1 METIEEKGYHCILT
15 KNENTAFEFI
25 VNHKPRACF
34 MTSNEIADA
43 AGTSDSSVIRMAKK
57 LGFESFAAF
66 KKVLQYE
73 AAWRREK
80 EEQSNVPYED
90 IRRNGELT
98 GEALVLATRRNV
110 MKNLEKDFRMNGT
123 DKYLETVEALNH
135 ARNIYIAGFRSC
147 SGLAGHFGA
156 LLSLILPNVRVV
168 NETGNAVDTLID
180 LDKEDVLLL
189 ISYSRY
195 SKNALLTME
204 IARNAGCKIL
214 LITDKVHSPLTM
226 GAYKV
231 IVNSTSGLSFCN
243 TYVSLMYTLEVLTNL
258 IADANRQEGEKRLV
272 KIDKYLEE
280 TGQY

>member
-1 METIEEKGYHCILT
+1 METIEEMGYHCKLT

-43 AGTSDSSVIRMAKK
+43 AGISDSSVIRMAKK

-66 KKVLQYE
+66 KKALQCE

-98 GEALVLATRRNV
+98 GETLVLATRQNV
-110 MKNLEKDFRMNGT
+110 MRNLEKDFSLNEP
-123 DKYLETVEALNH
+123 DKYLETVEAINR
-135 ARNIYIAGFRSC
+135 ARNIYIAGFRTC

-156 LLSLILPNVRVV
+156 LLSLVLPNVRIV
-168 NETGNAVDTLID
+168 NETGNAVDTLMD
-180 LDKEDVLLL
+180 LDKKDVLLL

-195 SKNALLTME
+195 SKNALMTMK
-204 IARNAGCKIL
+204 IARNAGCRIL
-214 LITDKVHSPLTM
+214 LITDKAHSPLTM
-226 GAYKV
+226 GAHKV
-231 IVNSTSGLSFCN
+231 IVNSTGGLSFCN
-243 TYVSLMYTLEVLTNL
+243 TYVSLMYTLEVLINL
-258 IADANRQEGEKRLV
+258 IANTNRQEGEKRLV
-272 KIDKYLEE
+272 KIDRYLEE